1 MQTLAQ
7 PVHLVCPF
15 AAGTKGGVWTHA
27 LGLYETLRQYAQV
40 ELWSEQRPAA
50 ELAAYPIREIR
61 PFQGAAPYGG
71 TLIFIGMAQSP
82 GTWYEHA
89 APLKVILDC
98 TMFAP
103 ARLYRA
109 LHRLSLGGKRDVEA
123 RYCSELIRQLCAV
136 PGSVS
141 IPAYGLEPFL
151 AARRTARPGPFTLG
165 KASRD
170 TLEKHHFRDVP
181 LYRKLIAEG
190 FRVDIVGGT
199 CLQSYLNGGLEGLAL
214 LPEMPRQALPGFF
227 EKLDCF
233 FYRTPLHC
241 VESIG
246 LVVLEAMAAGLPVVA
261 QRYGG
266 YREVISHGEN
276 GYLFD
281 TDEEAFRIMR
291 HLARQPDLA
300 HEVGCKARKTV
311 SSLVAT
317 QEQALRAEF
326 TA

>member
-15 AAGTKGGVWTHA
+15 AEGTKGGVWTHA
-27 LGLYETLRQYAQV
+27 LGLYETLKQYAQV
-40 ELWSEQRPAA
+40 NLWSEQRPAA
-50 ELAAYPIREIR
+50 ELVAYPIREIR

-71 TLIFIGMAQSP
+71 TLIFIGLAQLP
-82 GTWYEHA
+82 GSWYEHA

-109 LHRLSLGGKRDVEA
+109 LHHLSLGGRRDVEA
-123 RYCSELIRQLCAV
+123 RYCSDLIRQLCAV
-136 PGSVS
+136 AGSVS
-141 IPAYGLEPFL
+141 IPVYGVEPFL

-181 LYRKLIAEG
+181 LYRKLVAEG
-190 FRVDIVGGT
+190 CRVDIVGGT
-199 CLQSYLNGGLEGLAL
+199 CLEPYLDGELPGLAL

-241 VESIG
+241 VESLG

-266 YREVISHGEN
+266 YREVISHGDN

-281 TDEEAFRIMR
+281 TDKEAFGIIR
-291 HLARQPDLA
+291 HLARQPGLA
-300 HEVGCKARKTV
+300 NEVGRKARETL
-311 SSLVAT
+311 SSLVTT